1 MTREEKIE
9 ILIMDRIWDWVYA
22 SNSDTLEDW
31 LAYGFKGYDNYSDAE
46 LDKALEEIDD
56 KIEEIQAMIAK
67 KNENE

>member
-9 ILIMDRIWDWVYA
+9 ILIMDRVCDWVYA

-31 LAYGFKGYDNYSDAE
+31 LRYGFKGYDNLTDAE
-46 LDKALEEIDD
+46 LDELLEEIKDN
-56 KIEEIQAMIAK
+56 IEEIQSMIAR